1 MKRIKYIVLSSVL
14 AFSALISGCVNQY
27 EDSST
32 TIPSE
37 NNEDIRL
44 VITSPAIAE
53 ITDKLELEAVGI
65 CDTSF
70 EIPKRYENVEKIGYA
85 MSPDLEIVK
94 SLNPDYVLSPL
105 TLIEDLQPKYASI
118 QVKSLFLNLKSV
130 DGLYSAISDLGKI
143 LNRYEQAQRLVD
155 EYSTFI
161 NEYKEKNKDKV
172 APKVLILM
180 GLPGSYV
187 VATEHSYAG
196 SLVKL
201 AGGINVYEDETAE
214 FINANTED
222 MKAKDPDIILRT
234 AHALPDRVMEMFAEE
249 FETNDVW
256 KHFRAVKE
264 NKVYD
269 LSYERF
275 GMSAKFNYPQA
286 LEELQEI
293 LYS

>member
-1 MKRIKYIVLSSVL
+1 
-14 AFSALISGCVNQY
+14 
-27 EDSST
+27 
-32 TIPSE
+32 
-37 NNEDIRL
+37 
-44 VITSPAIAE
+44 
-53 ITDKLELEAVGI
+53 
-65 CDTSF
+65 
-70 EIPKRYENVEKIGYA
+70 

-143 LNRYEQAQRLVD
+143 LNRDEQAQRLVD